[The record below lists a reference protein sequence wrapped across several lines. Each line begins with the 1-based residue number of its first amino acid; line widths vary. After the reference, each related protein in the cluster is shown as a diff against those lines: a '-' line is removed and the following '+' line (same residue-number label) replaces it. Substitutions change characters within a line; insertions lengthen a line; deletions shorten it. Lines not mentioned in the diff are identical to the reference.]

1 VAATLI
7 DDHLRFRLDDVDPA
21 VTAVVLQCERAVPGP
36 REFTRDDAGWCL
48 DLPVPSLQRIE
59 YRFAVG
65 RGDAVDVVLD
75 PANPL
80 TVGTAFGDRS
90 VVELPGYAPPWWLS
104 APAVPGRLDP
114 HTLTGETTHE
124 VPVTVWIPQDLPDT
138 EPAPLLLVHDGPEYD
153 QLASITTYSA
163 ALIAT
168 GVLPPHRV
176 ALAAPVIRD
185 AWYSGSP
192 QYLRT
197 IAATGLDGLGERY
210 AVRGPVVV
218 AGASLGGLT
227 AVLLG
232 LLAAPRVGGVYSQSG
247 SFFQVR
253 HDLDESGYPFFGRIS
268 RLVQSVLDM
277 RETEHPLVVG
287 MSCGA
292 IEENMANNRDMAAAL
307 RRAGHTVELTEVADL
322 HNYTAW
328 RDALD
333 PGLTHVLRTVW
344 GETG

>member
-1 VAATLI
+1 MAPTLI
-7 DDHLRFRLDDVDPA
+7 DDHLRFRLDDIDPA
-21 VTAVVLQCERAVPGP
+21 ITAVVLQCERAVPGP
-36 REFTRDDAGWCL
+36 REFTRDDAGWAL
-48 DLPVPSLQRIE
+48 DLPVTSLQRLE

-65 RGDAVDVVLD
+65 RGDDIDVVLD

-176 ALAAPVIRD
+176 ALA
-185 AWYSGSP
+185 
-192 QYLRT
+192 
-197 IAATGLDGLGERY
+197 
-210 AVRGPVVV
+210 
-218 AGASLGGLT
+218 
-227 AVLLG
+227 
-232 LLAAPRVGGVYSQSG
+232 PR
-247 SFFQVR
+247 
-253 HDLDESGYPFFGRIS
+253 
-268 RLVQSVLDM
+268 
-277 RETEHPLVVG
+277 
-287 MSCGA
+287 
-292 IEENMANNRDMAAAL
+292 
-307 RRAGHTVELTEVADL
+307 
-322 HNYTAW
+322 
-328 RDALD
+328 
-333 PGLTHVLRTVW
+333 
-344 GETG
+344 

>member
-1 VAATLI
+1 MVPTLL
-7 DDHLRFRLDDVDPA
+7 DDHVRFRLDEPDPA

-36 REFTRDDAGWCL
+36 REFVRDESGWFL
-48 DLPVPSLQRIE
+48 DLPQPQLNRIE

-65 RGDAVDVVLD
+65 RGDGVEVILD
-75 PANPL
+75 PANPI
-80 TVGTAFGDRS
+80 TVRTAFGDRS
-90 VVELPGYAPPWWLS
+90 VAELPGYTPPWWLT

-114 HTLTGETTHE
+114 HTLTGETSHE
-124 VPVTVWIPQDLPDT
+124 VPVTVWIPEDLPDT

-153 QLASITTYSA
+153 QLASITTYGA

-168 GVLPPHRV
+168 GILPPHRV
-176 ALAAPVIRD
+176 ALAHPVIRD

-197 IAATGLDGLGERY
+197 IAATGLDGLAGRY
-210 AVRGPVVV
+210 AVQGPVVV

-232 LLAAPRVGGVYSQSG
+232 LLAAPRVGGVYAQSG

-253 HDLDESGYPFFGRIS
+253 HDDEESGYPFFGRIS
-268 RLVQSVLDM
+268 RLVQTVLDM
-277 RETEHPLVVG
+277 RDTEHPLTVG
-287 MSCGA
+287 MTCGTL
-292 IEENMANNRDMAAAL
+292 EENLANNRDMAAAL
-307 RRAGHTVELTEVADL
+307 RRAGHAVELAEVPDL

-328 RDALD
+328 RDSLD

-344 GETG
+344 GDLG